1 MLFREDLFWRQRAKL
16 YWAKESDSNY
26 MFFFPPQDKS
36 NGRRKK
42 NFIGKLEMSSGTV
55 VDDENLIEQE
65 VISYFENVYS
75 SKQDLRRGD

>member
-1 MLFREDLFWRQRAKL
+1 
-16 YWAKESDSNY
+16 
-26 MFFFPPQDKS
+26 
-36 NGRRKK
+36 
-42 NFIGKLEMSSGTV
+42 MSSGTV

>member
-16 YWAKESDSNY
+16 DWAKESDSNY
-26 MFFFPPQDKS
+26 ILFFSPQDKLMEEEK
-36 NGRRKK
+36 RT
-42 NFIGKLEMSSGTV
+42 FIKKLEMSSGTV

-75 SKQDLRRGD
+75 RKQDLRQGD